1 MDTEWAQ
8 KLTKERIMKHI
19 QGGVRKA
26 YEAFLAHDRILSM
39 NKSHT
44 RHWQINK
51 AYRLLQPKAEIVLPR
66 EIHQIV
72 TTIKLN
78 ED

>member
-8 KLTKERIMKHI
+8 KLTKERVIKHI
-19 QGGVRKA
+19 QDGVRKA
-26 YEAFLAHDRILSM
+26 YEALLAQQAIFSM

-51 AYRLLQPKAEIVLPR
+51 AYKLSQPKVEIILPC
-66 EIHQIV
+66 EIHQIA
-72 TTIKLN
+72 TTIKL
-78 ED
+78 E